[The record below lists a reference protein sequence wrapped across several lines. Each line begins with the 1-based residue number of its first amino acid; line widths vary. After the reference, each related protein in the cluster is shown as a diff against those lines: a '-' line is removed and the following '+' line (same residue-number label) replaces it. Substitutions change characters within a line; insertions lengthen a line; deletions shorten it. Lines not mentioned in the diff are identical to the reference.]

1 MKRGSRLVFFVLIF
15 FVSFNSFAQ
24 SWDDNFSSDDSA
36 MALKYVNYIREAIE
50 KGQWNE
56 AQYGFGLAR
65 AQDFNDVLSDISY
78 LQAVMQH
85 KNGPIDKKII
95 INNLNQAI
103 DVNRWVIYSKNEALI
118 LKAELLISLRDYTD
132 ALECLNIISRSAEL
146 ASNAQMRADT
156 AMLRIRALR
165 AIAAGNIISADPI
178 QALAQF
184 RSEVLLAM
192 DRFPRDPRPLQY
204 FFEYARNRK
213 FAAVE
218 LNSGDIGLLELVLKR
233 LPFLLEADPNL
244 AWMAAPFIYDL
255 EYSRHLVGAYRAV
268 KNPHPGSIPVA
279 LNLGLIDDDTAI
291 EEIFS
296 ETEQYEIKTLDE
308 DILIDTYNLLRR
320 EEGRE
325 LFSQRMFSFT
335 GFLETDEDRDG
346 IKDIFIYY
354 KDGMLEN
361 LKYYKTQNNFHD
373 FYATFEQ
380 NVPNFCNYTVMGT
393 SISVTWERY
402 PYVEKAERV
411 STSEV
416 FKFGPAVLQ
425 YMPVKFIEIGGSNK
439 IYGFPVPVM
448 EHQYL
453 ELTQQTLFS
462 FCSSYSRPSLEL
474 KGAIETVYLERGVI
488 LQVVETLNDKQV
500 SVTEFDR
507 GLPVIQ
513 YIDLDLDGRMETIR
527 QFRRPPQNY
536 IGQNLL
542 DYRRLVASSES
553 DWSGDGKHKT
563 KEVYQLDGSVVY
575 SFDMD
580 GSGEMKHSETGNKR

>member
-1 MKRGSRLVFFVLIF
+1 MKRGSWLIVFLLFISINV
-15 FVSFNSFAQ
+15 FAQ
-24 SWDDNFSSDDSA
+24 SWDDDSSDDSA
-36 MALKYVNYIREAIE
+36 MALKYINYIQEAIE
-50 KGQWNE
+50 KGKWDE
-56 AQYGFGLAR
+56 AQYGFGFAR

-78 LQAVMQH
+78 LQAVLQH

-132 ALECLNIISRSAEL
+132 ALECINIISRSAEL

-165 AIAAGNIISADPI
+165 AIAAGNTVGDPI

-213 FAAVE
+213 FAASE

-233 LPFLLEADPNL
+233 LPFLLDADPNL

-255 EYSRHLVGAYRAV
+255 EYSRRLVGAYRSV
-268 KNPHPGSIPVA
+268 NNPHPGSIPVA

-325 LFSQRMFSFT
+325 LFSQRMLSFT
-335 GFLETDEDRDG
+335 GFIETDEDRDG

-354 KDGMLEN
+354 KDGVLEN
-361 LKYYKTQNNFHD
+361 FIYYKAQNNFYD
-373 FYATFEQ
+373 FFATFEQ
-380 NVPNFCNYTVMGT
+380 NIPISCNYTVMG
-393 SISVTWERY
+393 SSLAVTWERY
-402 PYVEKAERV
+402 PYVEKVERALP
-411 STSEV
+411 TSEV
-416 FKFGPAVLQ
+416 FKFGPAVFQ

-439 IYGFPVPVM
+439 IHGFPVPVI
-448 EHQYL
+448 EHQYM
-453 ELTQQTLFS
+453 ELTRQTLFS
-462 FCSSYSRPSLEL
+462 FCSNYSRPSLEI
-474 KGAIETVYLERGVI
+474 KGAVETVYLERGVI
-488 LQVVETLNDKQV
+488 LQVVETLNEKQV

-507 GLPVIQ
+507 GLPLIQ
-513 YIDLDLDGRMETIR
+513 YIDLDMDGRMETIR

-536 IGQNLL
+536 VWQDLL
-542 DYRRLVASSES
+542 DYRRLAASSES

-563 KEVYQLDGSVVY
+563 REVYQLDGSVVY

-580 GSGEMKHSETGNKR
+580 GSGEMNYSETGNRR